1 MASPFSFFRK
11 NQQSM
16 MVVLV
21 ILAMLVFTLDSV
33 FSSRE
38 NQFTVLG
45 LVLGGTIFAIAGI
58 GSGRWMQYG
67 AGGAILGAAC
77 GFFMPYFVST
87 NAGNAAVIST
97 SLGTF
102 DDRRIYDLQL
112 QRGVADQF
120 MMRATE
126 EAFGEGTA
134 QFATRFGFGHQSE
147 REDVIFGEMMR
158 SEADDLGIVVTNE
171 MVSDYLNKATGD
183 KLTAQGF
190 ARARS
195 NLSIEGKRPS
205 EEQLFDVLR
214 SEIKARMAYQ
224 TLRPQVSVMPPPPE
238 TYYQLYRRL
247 NVSQRLNTAKIDVDA
262 FLDQIPEPTDAE
274 ISELFAK
281 GRLYFPNEKE
291 PGSAGFRQPRKIK
304 LAYLEADY
312 KKVEAEVAAVSDEE
326 IEAYYNENRETLY
339 RRPVT
344 PAAPQVPSTPATEAP
359 AEEAAVP
366 SEGSAPE
373 SGTDSPPEV
382 PQTSEQAPEPAT
394 EDTPKSETS
403 PAPQDE
409 KQPEDTSLGKPE
421 SETGETAK
429 PVDDGSECGP
439 QDEQDANSEQVA
451 TDGDKTDDSQA
462 EETSQSTSAT
472 TESPSPQTPEE
483 TGVQADSPASNKAS
497 ETNDATA
504 GTTDQTSAIPLTIPA
519 TAGDASTSDEAPQFP
534 EPQYEIRPLDDDLK
548 NEIRDQLLY
557 RRVREALESRAASVL
572 EQMKTKEVERR
583 KQRFAFVNEDKEI
596 TEQALSEKMREY
608 SASVTDFAKELAA
621 DTNTIYV
628 ETGSVAYRDLT
639 NDEDYPLG
647 SATPPGGNPFAP
659 SGATVADTAFSLP
672 GDDLQFFVPRRAVRT
687 SFDLDGGETQYIW
700 WIVDNID
707 GHVPTLEET
716 GIREEVVLAWKRA
729 KARDLAKAR
738 ADELAQQ
745 VKDGLAL
752 PEEERKP
759 MATTLESALITGTEN
774 SASIAVR
781 QTLLFTW
788 MRQQMNQQMNFMQQ
802 APEAVLSQIQFAD
815 ESGDTLELAFDDFMK
830 AVFEDLD
837 NLQVGVVPNADFS
850 SYYIV
855 QVIDRTPTPEI
866 GEDALRERFL
876 TEGKQFGFGR
886 SALFA
891 MMQQS
896 IANPAAIEWEKNL
909 WRKYDVDPDARP
921 EQ

>member
-77 GFFMPYFVST
+77 GFFLPYFVST

-195 NLSIEGKRPS
+195 SLSIEGKRPS

-274 ISELFAK
+274 VSELFTK

-291 PGSAGFRQPRKIK
+291 PGSAGFRQPRKMK
-304 LAYLEADY
+304 LAYLEVDY
-312 KKVEAEVAAVSDEE
+312 KKLEAGVAKVTDEE
-326 IEAYYNENRETLY
+326 VEAYYNENRETLY

-344 PAAPQVPSTPATEAP
+344 PVAPQVPSTPATEGSS
-359 AEEAAVP
+359 EETAAP
-366 SEGSAPE
+366 SEGTAPE
-373 SGTDSPPEV
+373 NGADSPVE
-382 PQTSEQAPEPAT
+382 TPAT
-394 EDTPKSETS
+394 SD
-403 PAPQDE
+403 
-409 KQPEDTSLGKPE
+409 DTSDTTTKDSSNSEIPPE
-421 SETGETAK
+421 QKDAQTVDGSPSGEPETENEDPAQ
-429 PVDDGSECGP
+429 PVNEGSECGP
-439 QDEQDANSEQVA
+439 QDDQNIDSDQVTA
-451 TDGDKTDDSQA
+451 ETKKSDDGQP
-462 EETSQSTSAT
+462 EES
-472 TESPSPQTPEE
+472 TESNTTSSEASGPEDA
-483 TGVQADSPASNKAS
+483 GVKAESAASDKAS
-497 ETNDATA
+497 ESDEPTA
-504 GTTDQTSAIPLTIPA
+504 AAAVPGETPAVPLTIPA
-519 TAGDASTSDEAPQFP
+519 SPADNPTSTDEPQFP

-548 NEIRDQLLY
+548 SEIRDQLLSQ
-557 RRVREALESRAASVL
+557 RVREALESNAVRLL
-572 EQMKTKEVERR
+572 ERMKSKEAERR
-583 KQRFAFVNEDKEI
+583 KQRFAYVNEEKDI
-596 TEQALSEKMREY
+596 TEQALAEKMREY
-608 SASVTDFAKELAA
+608 SMSITEFAKELAN
-621 DTNTIYV
+621 DGNSVYV
-628 ETGSVAYRDLT
+628 ETGSVSYQDLT

-687 SFDLDGGETQYIW
+687 SFDLDGGETHYVW

-729 KARDLAKAR
+729 KARDLAEAR
-738 ADELAQQ
+738 ANELAQQ
-745 VKDGLAL
+745 VRDGLAL

-759 MATTLESALITGTEN
+759 MATTLESALITGDET
-774 SASIAVR
+774 SARVAVR

-802 APEAVLSQIQFAD
+802 APEAILSQIQFAD

-830 AVFEDLD
+830 AVFEELE

-855 QVIDRTPTPEI
+855 QVIDRTPTPEV